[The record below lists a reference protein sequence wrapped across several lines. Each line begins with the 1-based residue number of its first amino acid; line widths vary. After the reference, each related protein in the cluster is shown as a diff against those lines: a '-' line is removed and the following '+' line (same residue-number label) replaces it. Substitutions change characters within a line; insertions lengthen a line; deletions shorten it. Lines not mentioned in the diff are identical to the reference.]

1 MREIKV
7 VKIGGKVAENE
18 ELLDAFLNEFIS
30 LKGLKLLVH
39 GGGVVASK
47 IAEKLGMKVKMI
59 EGRRVTDKQMLFV
72 ATMVY
77 AGLVNKNIVA
87 KLQGL
92 GMNAIGLTG
101 SDLNVI
107 QSIKRNPEPIDFGF
121 VGDIEKV
128 NGDWLK
134 VFMEQ
139 GIIPVLAPLTHDGKG
154 NLLNTNADAIASHI
168 ASSLANSA
176 STELILGFEQPGVLE
191 SGKVIPQI
199 DLQRYNELKKAE
211 IVKDG
216 MIPKLDLGF
225 QALNS
230 GVKRVRITN
239 FASISDESK
248 GTILVQ

>member
-107 QSIKRNPEPIDFGF
+107 QSTKRNPEPIDFGF

-128 NGDWLK
+128 NGGWLK

-168 ASSLANSA
+168 ASSLADSA

-248 GTILVQ
+248 GTVLVQ